1 MPGELLLTLKDYAGD
16 TSVFRLPIVGL
27 DEVTWAELDAL
38 VFDIIA
44 TVDQISRGRI
54 VQRRVVAQIVK
65 DDPGTA
71 NNPTAHRE
79 LKWLVTGYQTVTQ
92 TPFSVTIPCANFD
105 FLDPN
110 NTDFFNKLDSAW
122 TDLVSRF
129 QSAILTP
136 SGQGVTITDCRLIGR
151 NS

>member
-1 MPGELLLTLKDYAGD
+1 ML
-16 TSVFRLPIVGL
+16 GL
-27 DEVTWAELDAL
+27 DEVTWAELDTLA
-38 VFDIIA
+38 FDIIA
-44 TVDQISRGRI
+44 TVAAVSRGRI
-54 VQRRVVAQIVK
+54 VQRRVVAQVVK
-65 DDPGTA
+65 DDPGAA
-71 NNPTAHRE
+71 NNPQAHRE
-79 LKWLVTGYQTVTQ
+79 LKWLVTGYQNVTH

-110 NTDFFNKLDSAW
+110 NTDNFDKENSAW
-122 TDLVSRF
+122 SDLVTRF